1 MNLNK
6 KKFYLNFI
14 HYTEFIYKKSF
25 IAKTKNFYLNKAFS
39 HFNNIDFVPK
49 IVVIINIK
57 LVNIISKIFF
67 RTEFYKINENQKSKI
82 CFYLDYV
89 FRFITKK
96 TNELLLSLYLIQS
109 RNNESIKEIKIK
121 TQVIKNYYRFIVIGS
136 GPAGSITAFNLQ
148 KEFSDVLLIEK
159 GSYYKIPKTKHP
171 GDEFIKKWDNSGVLT
186 TLYPNQINFSSG
198 KCLGGG
204 SEINSGLYHYPKEEF
219 FKVWQKKNK
228 IYNFNFNYIN
238 KINKKLLKK
247 ISVNKLINTNAN
259 KSYKEFC
266 EGSKINNTV
275 AENISRLAEKKNG
288 IYKKNSMS
296 KTLLKEFTNLNGNI
310 LINSTVN
317 KILKNR
323 KNLWEISV
331 NNQKPSTL
339 TCKYLFLCAGS
350 TNTQK
355 LLINSNF
362 SNKNYFNKFK
372 LHPMIKVI
380 PKFKRNVQNGFNDVH
395 SYQITK
401 FYPNF
406 ILGEASSGK
415 QFLEMSV
422 LDNKNILNDVKNNWK
437 KMSIY
442 HSTFSFGS
450 GKIIKLPFL
459 NKYIYSYQIKNYE
472 LNNIKFSL
480 KTLCKVLFNGGAE
493 YIYLINKE
501 KIKAYPFNFK
511 KIINSINSIQDLKFS
526 SVHILGKIEMGE
538 KAFCYVDSFGKIKKC
553 ENIFIN
559 DSSLISA
566 PLLQNPQGTIMIL
579 AYRNIL
585 EFIKNLKQKE

>member
-1 MNLNK
+1 MNLSEK
-6 KKFYLNFI
+6 RFYFNFI

-25 IAKTKNFYLNKAFS
+25 TKKTKNFYLKKSFL
-39 HFNNIDFVPK
+39 HFNKIDFVPK
-49 IVVIINIK
+49 KIVIIIIK
-57 LVNIISKIFF
+57 LVNVISKIFY
-67 RTEFYKINENQKSKI
+67 REEFYKVNDNQKDKI
-82 CFYLDYV
+82 CFYLAS
-89 FRFITKK
+89 FFGFLTKK
-96 TNELLLSLYLIQS
+96 TNELLVSLYLMQS
-109 RNNESIKEIKIK
+109 RNNEIIRELKIK
-121 TQVIKNYYRFIVIGS
+121 KKIKKKHYKFIVIGS

-148 KEFSDVLLIEK
+148 KEFSDVLLIEQ
-159 GSYYKIPKTKHP
+159 GSYYNIPKTKHP
-171 GDEFIKKWDNSGVLT
+171 GEEFIKKWQNSGVLT

-204 SEINSGLYHYPKEEF
+204 SEINSGLYHYPKKEF
-219 FKVWQKKNK
+219 FKKWQKQNK
-228 IYNFNFNYIN
+228 IHNFNFNYIK
-238 KINKKLLKK
+238 KINKNLLKK
-247 ISVNKLINTNAN
+247 ISVNKLIDAN
-259 KSYKEFC
+259 SNDSYKEFC
-266 EGSKINNTV
+266 KGSKINNTL
-275 AENISRLAEKKNG
+275 AENISKLAEKKYG
-288 IYKKNSMS
+288 IFKKNSMT
-296 KTLLKEFTNLNGNI
+296 KTLLKEFTNLNGNV
-310 LINSTVN
+310 LINSTVEKIIKN
-317 KILKNR
+317 KK
-323 KNLWEISV
+323 KLWEIRVS
-331 NNQKPSTL
+331 NKKYSTF
-339 TCKYLFLCAGS
+339 TCEYLFLCAGS

-362 SNKNYFNKFK
+362 SNKNNFNKFK

-395 SYQITK
+395 PYQITK

-415 QFLEMSV
+415 QFLEISV
-422 LDNKNILNDVKNNWK
+422 LYNKKILDDVKNNWK

-459 NKYIYSYQIKNYE
+459 NKYIYTYKIKNNE

-501 KIKAYPFNFK
+501 KIKAYPSNFE
-511 KIINSINSIQDLKFS
+511 KIINSINQIKDLRFS

-538 KAFCYVDSFGKIKKC
+538 KDFCYVDSFGKIKKYG
-553 ENIFIN
+553 NIFIN
-559 DSSLISA
+559 DSSLIST
-566 PLLQNPQGTIMIL
+566 PLLQNPQGTVMIL